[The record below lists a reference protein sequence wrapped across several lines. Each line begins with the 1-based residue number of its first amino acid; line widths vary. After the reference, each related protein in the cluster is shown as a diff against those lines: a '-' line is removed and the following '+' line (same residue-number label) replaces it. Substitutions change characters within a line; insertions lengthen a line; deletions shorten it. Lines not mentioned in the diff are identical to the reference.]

1 MPTLP
6 RPLKQLGVSEMT
18 PFLSNLNKTPTRCTY
33 ILKTHEIDKQNV
45 LYHLLHNVTDRHLKP
60 FAQDV
65 MKVSLAA
72 QAMSSS
78 VAAAIDTAGKEM
90 CF

>member
-1 MPTLP
+1 MKLTL
-6 RPLKQLGVSEMT
+6 K
-18 PFLSNLNKTPTRCTY
+18 KTKRSD

-45 LYHLLHNVTDRHLKP
+45 LYHLPHNVTDRHLKP
-60 FAQDV
+60 SAQDA